1 MCKSSLLHTCIL
13 LLQQIEYAGLIE
25 RITSEG
31 QDSEEENGVE
41 TEKDDELSFSVQYGI
56 TSLVDKKTVLQPGDK
71 VYISITVITSIYVN
85 FTFIFLAVYRVSSI
99 IVEFMSN

>member
-56 TSLVDKKTVLQPGDK
+56 TSLVDKKTVLQLGDK
-71 VYISITVITSIYVN
+71 VCISVTS
-85 FTFIFLAVYRVSSI
+85 LL
-99 IVEFMSN
+99 FMSTLLYIPGCISCQFYCS

>member
-1 MCKSSLLHTCIL
+1 MCKSSLSHTCIL

-71 VYISITVITSIYVN
+71 VWVSITS
-85 FTFIFLAVYRVSSI
+85 LL
-99 IVEFMSN
+99 FM

>member
-1 MCKSSLLHTCIL
+1 MCKSSSLHTCIL

-31 QDSEEENGVE
+31 PDSEEENGVE

-71 VYISITVITSIYVN
+71 VGILITSLLFMWTLVLYSWLYI
-85 FTFIFLAVYRVSSI
+85 VS
-99 IVEFMSN
+99 VLL

>member
-71 VYISITVITSIYVN
+71 VRISVTSLLFMLTLLYIPGCISCQFYCS
-85 FTFIFLAVYRVSSI
+85 
-99 IVEFMSN
+99 

>member
-1 MCKSSLLHTCIL
+1 MKTEGIQIFIIELVVCKSSLVHTCNL

-31 QDSEEENGVE
+31 PDSEEENGAE

-71 VYISITVITSIYVN
+71 VCISITS
-85 FTFIFLAVYRVSSI
+85 LL
-99 IVEFMSN
+99 FM